1 MDLPSARPALLAA
14 LAAVSTLAALPAR
27 ADRPG
32 PPRGYHVQ
40 PYRGPLVHAPG
51 PVVRFRGPGAGP
63 GYWYHGH
70 HDGMW
75 GWWWVAG
82 TSWLFYPQPVVVQ
95 PAPPEPVIVQP
106 APQTGTDNWYY
117 CDSARA
123 YYPYAPSCPEGW
135 RQVPAQPPGKLRN
148 DDSGQPG
155 WHYCDSAGGYY
166 PYVQS
171 CPEGWKAV
179 PASPPEA
186 SPTPPGAR
194 QP

>member
-1 MDLPSARPALLAA
+1 MKLARLALPLA
-14 LAAVSTLAALPAR
+14 LALIASTAVAQVPMDPLDAR
-27 ADRPG
+27 DARRLDRMEQVMRELRAIVFQG
-32 PPRGYHVQ
+32 RDTGK
-40 PYRGPLVHAPG
+40 
-51 PVVRFRGPGAGP
+51 
-63 GYWYHGH
+63 
-70 HDGMW
+70 
-75 GWWWVAG
+75 
-82 TSWLFYPQPVVVQ
+82 PVVVQ

>member
-1 MDLPSARPALLAA
+1 M
-14 LAAVSTLAALPAR
+14 
-27 ADRPG
+27 
-32 PPRGYHVQ
+32 
-40 PYRGPLVHAPG
+40 
-51 PVVRFRGPGAGP
+51 
-63 GYWYHGH
+63 
-70 HDGMW
+70 
-75 GWWWVAG
+75 
-82 TSWLFYPQPVVVQ
+82 
-95 PAPPEPVIVQP
+95 IVQP